1 VLNLQHLNSF
11 DRENPQKHK
20 NSATDNGFAL
30 LDFLKMRL
38 VDVRGT
44 SRDRKGDL
52 KSQVTSL
59 VPNEG
64 RVLTKRGLKMKR
76 FILSVVAAAALAT
89 PALAADMKML
99 TKAPPPPPSP
109 WDFAFGDAIMTDYMW
124 RGITQ
129 SAHKGSVAAYFE
141 PRYNINNSLQAYLGL
156 SGESIDFPNHAA
168 AEIDFYGGIRP
179 TFGKLALD
187 FGAWLYYYPGGQCF
201 SAGTFTGLGGGAACD
216 SFSAGG
222 NWQGMALPFNAN
234 AAKAWASFYEV
245 YGKATYT
252 VTDQWSIGAQVYYSP
267 SVSNTGANGT
277 YAAGTIKYT
286 APSMGTPLPKDVGFY
301 ASADG
306 GYWWLGTTDAFY
318 GMVSALGSFP
328 GGIKYTSFANVDV
341 GFGFTWKVFTLDFR
355 YYDTNLS
362 KGDCNAFTSDHTA
375 RGLAPTPIN
384 GFGASSNWC
393 SQTFVVK
400 LSSDLT
406 LANLK

>member
-1 VLNLQHLNSF
+1 
-11 DRENPQKHK
+11 
-20 NSATDNGFAL
+20 
-30 LDFLKMRL
+30 
-38 VDVRGT
+38 
-44 SRDRKGDL
+44 
-52 KSQVTSL
+52 
-59 VPNEG
+59 
-64 RVLTKRGLKMKR
+64 MKKVM
-76 FILSVVAAAALAT
+76 LSIVAAVALAT
-89 PALAADMKML
+89 PALAADLKML

-129 SAHKGSVAAYFE
+129 SAHRGSVAAYFE
-141 PRYNINNSLQAYLGL
+141 PRYNFNDSLQGYIGL

-201 SAGTFTGLGGGAACD
+201 SSGTVNAALLTGGQACD
-216 SFSAGG
+216 AFNAGD
-222 NWQGMALPFNAN
+222 NWQGQALPNNNNLAIGN
-234 AAKAWASFYEV
+234 AAKAWASFVEI

-252 VTDQWSIGAQVYYSP
+252 VSDSWSLGAQVYYSP
-267 SVSNTGANGT
+267 NVANSGANGT

-286 APSMGTPLPKDVGFY
+286 APAGMPLPKDVGFY

-306 GYWWLGTTDAFY
+306 GYWWLGTSDAFY
-318 GMVSALGSFP
+318 GVVSVGHPSFVN
-328 GGIKYTSFANVDV
+328 GIPYTSFANLDV

-362 KGDCNAFTSDHTA
+362 KADCNAFTSDHTA
-375 RGLAPTPIN
+375 AFSRDFSAINPSGL
-384 GFGASSNWC
+384 GSNWC
-393 SQTFVVK
+393 SQTVVVK

-406 LANLK
+406 FANLK